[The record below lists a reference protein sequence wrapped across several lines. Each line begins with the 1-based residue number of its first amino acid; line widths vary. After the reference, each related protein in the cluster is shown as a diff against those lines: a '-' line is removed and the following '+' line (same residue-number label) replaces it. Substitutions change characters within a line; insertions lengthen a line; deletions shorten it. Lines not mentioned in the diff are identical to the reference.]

1 MNQPFDG
8 YRQAGAETSI
18 AHGKTVGVGRAS
30 PAWAS
35 HHDHR
40 PYVARYIT
48 NLVSIGH
55 MWPEIFSEHR
65 QTITLE
71 KPIKAHHRAKDLV
84 AEMDIEQ
91 QP

>member
-8 YRQAGAETSI
+8 YRPAGAETSI
-18 AHGKTVGVGRAS
+18 AHGETVGGRAP
-30 PAWAS
+30 PASAS
-35 HHDHR
+35 HDDHR

-71 KPIKAHHRAKDLV
+71 KPIKAHHRAQDLV
-84 AEMDIEQ
+84 AEVDFER